1 MAWCTS
7 HILYLKGNGIMCGS
21 NGSCCPSA
29 QLFQEQ
35 ICGNFNNLGVGV
47 VDEVVFNAPLGD
59 YFEGT
64 FQIFNSASSS
74 GIVTGTVNTSVG
86 PSVGVGPVP
95 PGNTFA
101 SAVRN
106 PTSFSLSIPAGASGT
121 YCITL
126 YKRVLA

>member
-1 MAWCTS
+1 
-7 HILYLKGNGIMCGS
+7 MCGS
-21 NGSCCPSA
+21 NGMGGCCPPA
-29 QLFQEQ
+29 QTFQEQ
-35 ICGNFNNLGVGV
+35 ICGNFNNPGIGVI
-47 VDEVVFNAPLGD
+47 DQVVFNAPIGD
-59 YFEGT
+59 YIEGT
-64 FQIFNSASSS
+64 FEIFNSASSS
-74 GIVTGTVNTSVG
+74 GVVTGTVNTSVG

-106 PTSFSLSIPAGASGT
+106 PISFSLDIPAGSSGT